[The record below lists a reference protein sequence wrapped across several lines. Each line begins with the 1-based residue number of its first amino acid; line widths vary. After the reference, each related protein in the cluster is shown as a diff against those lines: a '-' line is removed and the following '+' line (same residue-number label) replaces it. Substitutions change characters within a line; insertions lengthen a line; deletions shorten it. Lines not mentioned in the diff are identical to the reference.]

1 MKKND
6 ILNILHDKI
15 QTVVISAV
23 NDQLSAVST
32 IIDLIIENEKI
43 YFILAKGDELFSA
56 LEKNQLLYLN
66 GYNQVGT
73 FKQVITMSVKI
84 REIDQDQTN
93 ELIGNNDTILQLY
106 KNSKALNILH
116 GYEIYEYDGEYTD
129 FSQDPVQRDFFSSQQ
144 LFTAKAFQVT
154 GQCIYCKACYRVC
167 PQKCID
173 ITKKPAEINIY
184 HCLQCGKCADICPR
198 HAITKTKVQLSAI

>member
-93 ELIGNNDTILQLY
+93 ELIGNDIGFGNPGTETIIPKSPKSPTMPEAISL
-106 KNSKALNILH
+106 I
-116 GYEIYEYDGEYTD
+116 GIG
-129 FSQDPVQRDFFSSQQ
+129 
-144 LFTAKAFQVT
+144 
-154 GQCIYCKACYRVC
+154 
-167 PQKCID
+167 
-173 ITKKPAEINIY
+173 IT
-184 HCLQCGKCADICPR
+184 
-198 HAITKTKVQLSAI
+198 